1 MMLYRN
7 SPHRPEF
14 IKSMTHREETRRQWI
29 SGLAITL
36 TALVC
41 LFAFWR
47 LSPDVTLIIAL
58 VALGALIIFFW
69 LAGKG
74 DRA

>member
-1 MMLYRN
+1 MAR
-7 SPHRPEF
+7 
-14 IKSMTHREETRRQWI
+14 REQTKRQWI

-47 LSPDVTLIIAL
+47 LAPDVTFVIAVIAL
-58 VALGALIIFFW
+58 VALLIFFW
-69 LAGKG
+69 LAGKPSR
-74 DRA
+74 D